1 MATEQQ
7 EEVHVCE
14 FSLEQKIIWGILKN
28 STSKLEKGDP
38 SSSEVSAL

>member
-7 EEVHVCE
+7 DEVRE
-14 FSLEQKIIWGILKN
+14 FSLEQTIIWGILTN